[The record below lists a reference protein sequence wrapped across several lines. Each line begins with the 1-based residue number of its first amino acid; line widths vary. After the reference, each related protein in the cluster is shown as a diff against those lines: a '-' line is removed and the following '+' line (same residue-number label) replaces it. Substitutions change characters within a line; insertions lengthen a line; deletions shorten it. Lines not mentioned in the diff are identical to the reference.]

1 MGSQD
6 AVRAAIAALPDDERL
21 VLPALQAVQ
30 EAVGF
35 VTPEAVAL
43 VAGELN
49 VSVADV
55 HGVLTYYPDLRTE
68 PPARVTVR
76 VCAAEACTAVGGQ
89 QLAAQVRGLV
99 TDDVAAAHV
108 FCLGLCAVGPAGT
121 VNDRLVARATVES
134 IASAVAEALAGEPA

>member
-1 MGSQD
+1 MGFED
-6 AVRAAIAALPDDERL
+6 DVRAALAALPADERL

-30 EAVGF
+30 ETVGH
-35 VTPEAVAL
+35 VPDGAVAM
-43 VAGELN
+43 VARELN

-89 QLAAQVRGLV
+89 ELAAAVRGMV
-99 TDDVAAAHV
+99 TEEVAAAHV
-108 FCLGLCAVGPAGT
+108 FCLGLCAVGPAGS
-121 VNDRLVARATVES
+121 VNGRLVGRATVG
-134 IASAVAEALAGEPA
+134 ALQDAVADALAGERP

>member
-6 AVRAAIAALPDDERL
+6 VARAALAALPDDERL

-30 EAVGF
+30 EAVGH
-35 VTPEAVAL
+35 VPPEAVAL

-89 QLAAQVRGLV
+89 QLAAQVRTLASE
-99 TDDVAAAHV
+99 DVAAAHV
-108 FCLGLCAVGPAGT
+108 YCLGLCAVGPAVV
-121 VNDRLVARATVES
+121 VNDRLVARATLETVR
-134 IASAVAEALAGEPA
+134 SAVTEALAGERS

>member
-6 AVRAAIAALPDDERL
+6 VARAALAALPDDERL

-30 EAVGF
+30 EAVGH
-35 VTPEAVAL
+35 VPPEAVAL
-43 VAGELN
+43 VAGGLN

-89 QLAAQVRGLV
+89 QLAAQVRTLASE
-99 TDDVAAAHV
+99 DVAATHV
-108 FCLGLCAVGPAGT
+108 YCLGLCAVGPAVV
-121 VNDRLVARATVES
+121 VNARLVARATLETVQ
-134 IASAVAEALAGEPA
+134 AAVARALAEEQG

>member
-6 AVRAAIAALPDDERL
+6 VARAALAALPDDERL

-30 EAVGF
+30 DAVGH
-35 VTPEAVAL
+35 VPPEAVAL

-55 HGVLTYYPDLRTE
+55 HGVLTYFPDLRTE
-68 PPARVTVR
+68 PPARVSVR
-76 VCAAEACTAVGGQ
+76 VCTAEACTAVGGQ
-89 QLAAQVRGLV
+89 QLAAQVQALV
-99 TDDVAAAHV
+99 SDDVSAAHV

-121 VNDRLVARATVES
+121 VNDRLVARATLETVR
-134 IASAVAEALAGEPA
+134 SAVTEALAGERS